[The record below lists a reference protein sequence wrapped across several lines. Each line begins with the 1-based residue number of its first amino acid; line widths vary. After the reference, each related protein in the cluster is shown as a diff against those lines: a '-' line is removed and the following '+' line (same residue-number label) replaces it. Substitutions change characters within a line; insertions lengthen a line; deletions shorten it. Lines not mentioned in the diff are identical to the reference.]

1 MDRKTLFTYALL
13 ALCGLSVLLGLVL
26 VFKQSPVSAGKE
38 SGKLELPS
46 LGKDGIAIVYIYGEI
61 FVERQ
66 YSMFPGFLSGSDA
79 IVDRLR
85 KIDKNKNVKAVVLR
99 INSPGGSTGASQE
112 IYEEVNKLRQHGK
125 KIVVSMGDVGASG
138 AYYIACAADKIVA
151 NPSTITGSIGVIF
164 NFGNMQELFKKIGVK
179 MEVVKSGKSKD
190 IGAYWRSPDESE
202 KQLLQGLIDNSYEQ
216 FIKVI
221 VAGRKMTYEQVKQLA
236 DGSIFTGEQAMNK
249 GLVDQLGNLPDAI
262 QAAADLAGLKGEP
275 YIIKDYSPM
284 EKVFEMFGGRKTDEN
299 TLTQVTRVL
308 DKSDTR
314 LAYLME

>member
-1 MDRKTLFTYALL
+1 MDKKTLFTYGLL

-26 VFKQSPVSAGKE
+26 VFKQSSVPGLNE
-38 SGKLELPS
+38 SGRMELPS
-46 LGKDGIAIVYIYGEI
+46 MGKDGIAIVYIYGDI

-66 YSMFPGFLSGSDA
+66 YSVFPGFMSGSDA

-85 KIDKNKNVKAVVLR
+85 KIDKNKYVKAVVLR

-112 IYEEVNKLRQHGK
+112 IYEEVKKLRQNGK

-138 AYYIACAADKIVA
+138 AYYIACAADRIIA

-202 KQLLQGLIDNSYEQ
+202 RKLLQGLIDNSYEQ
-216 FIKVI
+216 FVKVI
-221 VAGRKMTYEQVKQLA
+221 VDGRKMTYDQVKQLA
-236 DGSIFTGEQAMNK
+236 DGSIFTGEQALNK
-249 GLVDQLGNLPDAI
+249 GLIDQLGNLPDAI
-262 QAAADLAGLKGEP
+262 QVAADLAGLKGEP

-284 EKVFEMFGGRKTDEN
+284 EKVFEMFGRKVEEN
-299 TLTQVTRVL
+299 SLSQVTKAL
-308 DKSDTR
+308 TKSDTR

>member
-1 MDRKTLFTYALL
+1 MDRKTIFTYGLL

-26 VFKQSPVSAGKE
+26 VFKQSPVSALKDRGKI
-38 SGKLELPS
+38 ELPS
-46 LGKDGIAIVYIYGEI
+46 LGKEGIAIVYIYGEI

-85 KIDKNKNVKAVVLR
+85 KIDKNKYIKAVVLR

-112 IYEEVNKLRQHGK
+112 IYEEVKKLRQNGK

-138 AYYIACAADKIVA
+138 AYYISCAADRIIA

-190 IGAYWRSPDESE
+190 IGAYWRSPEESE
-202 KQLLQGLIDNSYEQ
+202 RKLLQGLIDNSYEQ

-221 VAGRKMTYEQVKQLA
+221 VDGRKMTYDQVKQLA
-236 DGSIFTGEQAMNK
+236 DGSIFTGEQALNK
-249 GLVDQLGNLPDAI
+249 GLIDQLGNLPDAI
-262 QAAADLAGLKGEP
+262 QVAADLAGLKGEP

-284 EKVFEMFGGRKTDEN
+284 EKVFEIFGRKTEEN
-299 TLTQVTRVL
+299 SLGQFTKVL
-308 DKSDTR
+308 DRSDTR

>member
-1 MDRKTLFTYALL
+1 MDRKTLFTYGLL

-26 VFKQSPVSAGKE
+26 IFKQSPVSSLKE
-38 SGKLELPS
+38 SGKIELPS
-46 LGKDGIAIVYIYGEI
+46 MGKEGIAIVYIYGEI

-66 YSMFPGFLSGSDA
+66 YPMFPGFLSGSDA

-112 IYEEVNKLRQHGK
+112 IYEEVKKLRQNGK
-125 KIVVSMGDVGASG
+125 RIVVSMGDVGASG
-138 AYYIACAADKIVA
+138 AYYIACAADRIIA

-190 IGAYWRSPDESE
+190 IGSYWRSPDESE
-202 KQLLQGLIDNSYEQ
+202 KKLLQGLIDNSYEQ

-221 VAGRKMTYEQVKQLA
+221 VDGRKMTYDQVKQLA
-236 DGSIFTGEQAMNK
+236 DGSIFTGEQALNK

-262 QAAADLAGLKGEP
+262 QVAADLAGLKGEP

-284 EKVFEMFGGRKTDEN
+284 EKVLEIFGRKVEEKS
-299 TLTQVTRVL
+299 LARVTKLL

>member
-1 MDRKTLFTYALL
+1 MDRKTLFTYVLL

-26 VFKQSPVSAGKE
+26 VFKQSPVSGIKD
-38 SGKLELPS
+38 SGKIELPS
-46 LGKDGIAIVYIYGEI
+46 IGKDGIAIVYIYGEI

-66 YSMFPGFLSGSDA
+66 YSVFPGFMSGSDA

-85 KIDKNKNVKAVVLR
+85 KIDKNKYVKAVVLR

-112 IYEEVNKLRQHGK
+112 IYEEVKKLRQNGK

-138 AYYIACAADKIVA
+138 AYYIACAADRIIA

-202 KQLLQGLIDNSYEQ
+202 RKLLQGLIDNSYEQ
-216 FIKVI
+216 FVKVI
-221 VAGRKMTYEQVKQLA
+221 VDGRKMTYDQVKQLA
-236 DGSIFTGEQAMNK
+236 DGSIFTGEQALNK
-249 GLVDQLGNLPDAI
+249 GLIDQLGNLPDAI
-262 QAAADLAGLKGEP
+262 QVAADLAGLKGEP

-284 EKVFEMFGGRKTDEN
+284 EKVFEMFGRKVEEN
-299 TLTQVTRVL
+299 SLTQVTKAL
-308 DKSDTR
+308 GKSDTR

>member
-1 MDRKTLFTYALL
+1 MDRKTLFTYVLL

-26 VFKQSPVSAGKE
+26 VFKQSPVFTVKE
-38 SGKLELPS
+38 SGKIELPS
-46 LGKDGIAIVYIYGEI
+46 IGKDGIAIVYIYGEI

-79 IVDRLR
+79 IIDRLR

-112 IYEEVNKLRQHGK
+112 IYEEVKKLRQNGK

-138 AYYIACAADKIVA
+138 AYYISCAADRIIA

-190 IGAYWRSPDESE
+190 IGAYWRSPEESE
-202 KQLLQGLIDNSYEQ
+202 RQLLQGLIDNSYEQ
-216 FIKVI
+216 FVKVI
-221 VAGRKMTYEQVKQLA
+221 VDGRKMTYDQVKQLA
-236 DGSIFTGEQAMNK
+236 DGSIFTGEQALNK
-249 GLVDQLGNLPDAI
+249 GLIDQLGNLPDAI
-262 QAAADLAGLKGEP
+262 QVAADLAGLKGEP

-284 EKVFEMFGGRKTDEN
+284 EKVFEIFNRKTEEN
-299 TLTQVTRVL
+299 SLTQVTKAL
-308 DKSDTR
+308 SKSDTR

>member
-1 MDRKTLFTYALL
+1 MDRKTLFTYILL
-13 ALCGLSVLLGLVL
+13 GLCGLSVLLGLVL
-26 VFKQSPVSAGKE
+26 VFKQSPVSSFKE
-38 SGKLELPS
+38 SSKLELPS
-46 LGKDGIAIVYIYGEI
+46 LGKEGIAIVYIYGEI

-85 KIDKNKNVKAVVLR
+85 KIDKNKYIKAVVLR

-112 IYEEVNKLRQHGK
+112 IYEEVKKLRQNGK

-138 AYYIACAADKIVA
+138 AYYISCAADRIVA

-190 IGAYWRSPDESE
+190 IGAYWRSPDEAE
-202 KQLLQGLIDNSYEQ
+202 KKLLQGLIDNSYEQ

-221 VAGRKMTYEQVKQLA
+221 VDGRKMTYDQVKQLA
-236 DGSIFTGEQAMNK
+236 DGSIFTGEQALNK
-249 GLVDQLGNLPDAI
+249 GLIDQLGNLPDAI
-262 QAAADLAGLKGEP
+262 QVAADLAGLKGEP

-284 EKVFEMFGGRKTDEN
+284 EKVFEIFGHKTEEN
-299 TLTQVTRVL
+299 SLAQFTKVL
-308 DKSDTR
+308 DRSDTR

>member
-1 MDRKTLFTYALL
+1 MDRKTLFTYGLL
-13 ALCGLSVLLGLVL
+13 ALCGISVLLGLVL
-26 VFKQSPVSAGKE
+26 VFKQSPGSGIHE
-38 SGKLELPS
+38 SGKIELPS
-46 LGKDGIAIVYIYGEI
+46 IGKDGIAIVYIYGEI

-66 YSMFPGFLSGSDA
+66 YSVFPGFMSGSDA

-85 KIDKNKNVKAVVLR
+85 KIDKNKYVKAVVLR

-112 IYEEVNKLRQHGK
+112 IYEEVKKLRQNGK

-138 AYYIACAADKIVA
+138 AYYIACAADRIVA

-190 IGAYWRSPDESE
+190 IGAYWRAPEESE
-202 KQLLQGLIDNSYEQ
+202 RKLLQGLIDNSYEQ
-216 FIKVI
+216 FVKVI
-221 VAGRKMTYEQVKQLA
+221 VDGRKMTYEQVKQLA
-236 DGSIFTGEQAMNK
+236 DGSIFTGEQALNK
-249 GLVDQLGNLPDAI
+249 GLIDQLGNLPDAI
-262 QAAADLAGLKGEP
+262 QVAADLAGLKGEP

-284 EKVFEMFGGRKTDEN
+284 EKVFEMFGRKVEEN
-299 TLTQVTRVL
+299 SLTQVTKAL
-308 DKSDTR
+308 GKSETR

>member
-1 MDRKTLFTYALL
+1 MDRKTLFTYVLL

-26 VFKQSPVSAGKE
+26 VFKQSPVSGTKE
-38 SGKLELPS
+38 SGKIELPS

-66 YSMFPGFLSGSDA
+66 YSVFPGFMSGSDA

-85 KIDKNKNVKAVVLR
+85 KIDKNKYVKAVVLR

-112 IYEEVNKLRQHGK
+112 IYEEVKKLRQNGK

-138 AYYIACAADKIVA
+138 AYYIACAADRIIA

-202 KQLLQGLIDNSYEQ
+202 RKLLQGLIDNSYEQ
-216 FIKVI
+216 FVKVI
-221 VAGRKMTYEQVKQLA
+221 VDGRKMTYDQVKQLA
-236 DGSIFTGEQAMNK
+236 DGSIFTGEQALNK
-249 GLVDQLGNLPDAI
+249 GLIDQLGNLPDAI
-262 QAAADLAGLKGEP
+262 QVAADLAGLKGEP

-284 EKVFEMFGGRKTDEN
+284 EKVFEMFGRKVEEN
-299 TLTQVTRVL
+299 SLAQVTKAL
-308 DKSDTR
+308 SKSDTR

>member
-1 MDRKTLFTYALL
+1 MDKKTLFTYGLL

-26 VFKQSPVSAGKE
+26 VFKQSPMSSLKE
-38 SGKLELPS
+38 SGKIELPS
-46 LGKDGIAIVYIYGEI
+46 IGKDGIAIVYIYGEI

-66 YSMFPGFLSGSDA
+66 YSMFPGFMSGSDA

-85 KIDKNKNVKAVVLR
+85 KIDKNKYVKAVVLR

-112 IYEEVNKLRQHGK
+112 IYEEVKKLRQNGK
-125 KIVVSMGDVGASG
+125 KVVVSMGDVGASG
-138 AYYIACAADKIVA
+138 AYYISCAADRIIA

-190 IGAYWRSPDESE
+190 IGAYWRSPEESE
-202 KQLLQGLIDNSYEQ
+202 RKLLQGLIDNSYEQ

-221 VAGRKMTYEQVKQLA
+221 VDGRKMTYDQVKQLA
-236 DGSIFTGEQAMNK
+236 DGSIFTGEQALNK
-249 GLVDQLGNLPDAI
+249 GLIDQLGNLPDAI
-262 QAAADLAGLKGEP
+262 QVAADLAGLKGEP

-284 EKVFEMFGGRKTDEN
+284 EKVFELFGRKTEEN
-299 TLTQVTRVL
+299 SLTQITKVMN
-308 DKSDTR
+308 KSDTR
-314 LAYLME
+314 LAYILE